1 MGGYSRVDLAEKRK
15 VFVVIERRADYSRYR
30 PILQRMKTDP
40 FFEIYLVVT
49 GICLLDIHGKD
60 VNYIKD
66 DGFEINAQLKM
77 FNANCPDTGG
87 EMVRSMARVMSSLV
101 DELEKA
107 KPDIVLSGFDIG
119 ANMAVTIAAAH
130 MNIPV
135 AHIQGGEV
143 TGSIDES
150 IRHAMSK
157 FAHIH
162 FPATELSKQRLMRMG
177 EKSDNIYMVGCPSID
192 VICETPK
199 VDIKTLESYF
209 NLDFEKPIL
218 LMIQHPV
225 TTESEDSFSQIK
237 ETVDA
242 IKEANVQTVAL
253 LPNNDAGYLKII
265 DYIKQSGIKWFP
277 SLPTDIFINL
287 YRNVSA
293 LIGNS
298 SSGIHETPTMKIPAI
313 NIGNRQQG
321 RERAGNVI
329 DVPHE
334 KNAIIAAI
342 HKSLNDKNFLQKV
355 KNIQNPYGNGTSAD
369 KIVEIL
375 KTVSLDNLIQKQFV
389 D

>member
-1 MGGYSRVDLAEKRK
+1 MYEDK
-15 VFVVIERRADYSRYR
+15 
-30 PILQRMKTDP
+30 
-40 FFEIYLVVT
+40 FFDVYLVVT

-60 VNYIKD
+60 VNYILD
-66 DGFEINAQLKM
+66 DGFKINAKLEM
-77 FNANCPDTGG
+77 FKPDSPDTGG
-87 EMVRSMARVMSSLV
+87 EMVRSMSRVMSALV

-107 KPDIVLSGFDIG
+107 RPDIVLSGFDIG

-157 FAHIH
+157 FSHIH
-162 FPATELSKQRLMRMG
+162 FPATNLSKERLIRMG
-177 EKSDNIYMVGCPSID
+177 EKPENIYVVGCPSID
-192 VICETPK
+192 VICETPLVK
-199 VDIKTLESYF
+199 KSILEEYF
-209 NLDFEKPIL
+209 KLDFNEPIL

-225 TTESEDSFSQIK
+225 TTEKEDSFAQIK

-242 IKEANVQTVAL
+242 IISLGLQTVAL
-253 LPNNDAGYLKII
+253 LPNNDAGYSKII
-265 DYIKQSGIKWFP
+265 DYIKQSGIKWYP

-321 RERAGNVI
+321 RERSLNVI
-329 DVPHE
+329 DVPND
-334 KNAIIAAI
+334 KNKIIAAI
-342 HKSLNDKNFLQKV
+342 NMSLNDTQFLERV
-355 KNIQNPYGNGTSAD
+355 KNIKNPYGEGNSSE
-369 KIVEIL
+369 KIVKIL
-375 KTVSLDNLIQKQFV
+375 KNISLENLVQKRFI

>member
-1 MGGYSRVDLAEKRK
+1 MGKAEKRK
-15 VFVVIERRADYSRYR
+15 VFIVIERRADYSRYR
-30 PILQRMKTDP
+30 PILQKMKEDP
-40 FFEIYLVVT
+40 FFDIYLVVT

-77 FNANCPDTGG
+77 FNADRPDTGG

-107 KPDIVLSGFDIG
+107 QPDIVLSGFDIG

-157 FAHIH
+157 FSHIH
-162 FPATELSKQRLMRMG
+162 FPATELSKNRLIRMG
-177 EKSDNIYMVGCPSID
+177 EDPNNIFVVGCPSID
-192 VICETPK
+192 VICETP
-199 VDIKTLESYF
+199 VVNIQTLEEYF
-209 NLDFEKPIL
+209 GLDFSKPIL

-225 TTESEDSFSQIK
+225 TTEAEHSFFQIK

-242 IKEANVQTVAL
+242 IKELKTQTVAL
-253 LPNNDAGYLKII
+253 LPNNDAGYSKII
-265 DYIKQSGIKWFP
+265 DYIKESGIKWYP

-298 SSGIHETPTMKIPAI
+298 SSGIHETPSMRIPAI

-321 RERAGNVI
+321 RERAENVI
-329 DVPHE
+329 DVSHQ
-334 KNAIIAAI
+334 KDAIMIAI
-342 HKSLNDKNFLQKV
+342 HKALNDTAFLQKV
-355 KNIQNPYGNGTSAD
+355 KNIHNPYGDGTSAE
-369 KIVEIL
+369 KIVKIL

>member
-1 MGGYSRVDLAEKRK
+1 MGIEEKRK
-15 VFVVIERRADYSRYR
+15 VFIVIERRADYSRYR
-30 PILQRMKTDP
+30 PILKKMKADP
-40 FFEIYLVVT
+40 FFDIYLVVT

-60 VNYIKD
+60 VNYIEE

-77 FNANCPDTGG
+77 FNVDRPDTGG

-107 KPDIVLSGFDIG
+107 QPDIVLSGFDIG

-162 FPATELSKQRLMRMG
+162 FPATELSKNRLICMG
-177 EKSDNIYMVGCPSID
+177 EEPNNIFVVGCPSID
-192 VICETPK
+192 VICETPI
-199 VDIKTLESYF
+199 VNIQTLEEF
-209 NLDFEKPIL
+209 FGFDFSKPIL

-225 TTESEDSFSQIK
+225 TTEAEDSFSQIK

-242 IKEANVQTVAL
+242 IKETGIQTVAL
-253 LPNNDAGYLKII
+253 LPNNDAGYSKII
-265 DYIKQSGIKWFP
+265 DYIKESGIKWYP
-277 SLPTDIFINL
+277 SLPTDMFINL
-287 YRNVSA
+287 YRNVNA

-321 RERAGNVI
+321 RERAKNVI
-329 DVPHE
+329 DVTHQKE
-334 KNAIIAAI
+334 AIMIAI
-342 HKSLNDKNFLQKV
+342 HKAMNDKAFLQNI
-355 KNIQNPYGNGTSAD
+355 KNIHNPYGDGNSAD
-369 KIVEIL
+369 KIVGIL